1 MNRNKK
7 PSKIIN
13 DYYKHIR
20 DNEIKRQLDKIK
32 LADNEE
38 ITLPEKVEE
47 ILVDYYGNE
56 ITMNLVNGG
65 WYELREDNTKSF
77 VENIICALSYDGIM
91 TILEEYANPDVLK
104 GSLINNWMNNGID
117 KEEIIREYSSEEAAN
132 KAMYSKEIQDHCI
145 AIAMER
151 FTKFL
156 VKVKNNDAMQEFAKV
171 TGQNNRT
178 NT

>member
-1 MNRNKK
+1 MKSLDVINNYYRHNKMQA
-7 PSKIIN
+7 S
-13 DYYKHIR
+13 
-20 DNEIKRQLDKIK
+20 
-32 LADNEE
+32 DNEE
-38 ITLPEKVEE
+38 ITLPVKVEE

-77 VENIICALSYDGIM
+77 VENIICALSYDGLM

-117 KEEIIREYSSEEAAN
+117 KEEIIQAYGNEEAAN

-156 VKVKNNDAMQEFAKV
+156 VKVKNKYAMEEFTKIAK
-171 TGQNNRT
+171 TGQDNRT
-178 NT
+178 ST